1 MKKNALMIFGLMMLA
16 VALVARADG
25 QLEPAKPAPA
35 EKHSEKPAKKEK
47 ASAKKTKP
55 AAAKPAAPAT
65 ISEKP
70 VVLSPGAAT
79 IVGKNVNVRGK
90 ASFKGEVITKLQ
102 NSDSVTVIEQVI
114 LSKPKAGEPSNWA
127 KIAYPTSAH
136 VWVHNSY
143 ITAEKTVKPKKLNVR
158 SGAGENYSVVGTLE
172 HGTAVK
178 EISTKGSWT
187 EIEAPANAFA
197 FVAATFIQQAPG
209 GPEVPPVLV
218 IQPPEP
224 TSSTVT
230 NEPIIATNPTD
241 IGNTNANAEPT
252 PVVTNDPHAAAPP
265 AVIEEVLVPRT
276 VSHEGIVRRS
286 VSIQAPTE
294 YALYAKENNKLI
306 NYLYT
311 PTAVLDISRYYG
323 RHIIVNGQ
331 EGLDERWVNTPVL
344 TIQKI
349 YVVTE

>member
-1 MKKNALMIFGLMMLA
+1 MKKNALMIFGMMMLA
-16 VALVARADG
+16 VVLVARADG
-25 QLEPAKPAPA
+25 QLDAAKTAPA
-35 EKHSEKPAKKEK
+35 EKPAKKAK
-47 ASAKKTKP
+47 ASAAKT
-55 AAAKPAAPAT
+55 AAPAT
-65 ISEKP
+65 IAEKP
-70 VVLSPGAAT
+70 VVLMPGAAT
-79 IVGKNVNVRGK
+79 ITGKNVNVRGK

-102 NSDSVTVIEQVI
+102 NGDNVTVLEQII

-127 KIAYPTSAH
+127 KIAFPASAH
-136 VWVHNSY
+136 VWVHSSY
-143 ITAEKTVKPKKLNVR
+143 VTAEKTVKPKKLNVR

-172 HGTAVK
+172 QGAAVK
-178 EISTKGSWT
+178 EISTKENWT
-187 EIEAPANAFA
+187 QIEAPASAFA
-197 FVAATFIQQAPG
+197 FVAAMFIQQAPG
-209 GPEVPPVLV
+209 APDAVPTIVS

-224 TSSTVT
+224 TTTSIGS
-230 NEPIIATNPTD
+230 EPLIATNPTD
-241 IGNTNANAEPT
+241 VGNTNASAEPT
-252 PVVTNDPHAAAPP
+252 PTVVQDVNNATPPP

-323 RHIIVNGQ
+323 RHIIVSGQ
-331 EGLDERWVNTPVL
+331 EGLDERWINTPVL